1 MSLSLAAC
9 IIVGVVL
16 ILHPWGAHTVVWVI
30 RGGCCCLPVSP
41 PKPSS
46 MFAGHGSAELRR
58 LRSAAC
64 LDQAS
69 QNAAAACSFHEQAA
83 HSAAAG

>member
-46 MFAGHGSAELRR
+46 MFAGHGSPELRKP
-58 LRSAAC
+58 RSAPC

-69 QNAAAACSFHEQAA
+69 QNAAECSFHEHAA
-83 HSAAAG
+83 HSATAE